1 MGTQYV
7 ICGRSLYAENKYMGI
22 KAAGDAFVIYEVARL
37 LFLHVLCMITFWNHI
52 NVANYS
58 KPAAFLQSATITLLA
73 VIIIYHIKTVT
84 ISFLHYIMLSYIFFC
99 LEQINN
105 L

>member
-37 LFLHVLCMITFWNHI
+37 LFLHVLCMITF
-52 NVANYS
+52 
-58 KPAAFLQSATITLLA
+58 
-73 VIIIYHIKTVT
+73 
-84 ISFLHYIMLSYIFFC
+84 
-99 LEQINN
+99 
-105 L
+105 